1 MNDVGVRATTHHQA
15 TKRHPVILS
24 CPVCAVPNGP
34 NETKT
39 FKSGKGVPIQHWI
52 LLVPMSS
59 DAIASQSIKCF
70 LSDFQR
76 LYRFPDI
83 QMAYQTGVAGT
94 TTHQGL
100 ISQVSEK
107 GNYWK
112 VLNEATGKEVISQH
126 CDSLSEVLQDFTIKE
141 IVFTM
146 FNGEVKKD
154 PNTWDDYIK
163 TYAFGK

>member
-1 MNDVGVRATTHHQA
+1 MVKTGKAPSI
-15 TKRHPVILS
+15 HPMFNGILS
-24 CPVCAVPNGP
+24 CPVCAILNGP
-34 NETKT
+34 NETIT

-52 LLVPMSS
+52 LLVPMKSN
-59 DAIASQSIKCF
+59 ALVSQAVKSF
-70 LSDFQR
+70 LSDFQK
-76 LYRFPDI
+76 LYQLPDI
-83 QMAYQTGVAGT
+83 QMAYKTGVACT

-112 VLNEATGKEVISQH
+112 VFDEATGKEVISQY

-154 PNTWDDYIK
+154 PNTWDDDFK
-163 TYAFGK
+163 SYAFGK